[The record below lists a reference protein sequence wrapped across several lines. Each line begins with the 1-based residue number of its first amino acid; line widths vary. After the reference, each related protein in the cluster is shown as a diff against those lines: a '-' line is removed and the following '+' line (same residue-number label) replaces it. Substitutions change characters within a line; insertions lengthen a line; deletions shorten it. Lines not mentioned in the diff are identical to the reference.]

1 MHAASDESLMVD
13 FVAGDEKAFESLV
26 RRYESPLV
34 SFLFRYLGDG
44 ADAEEVFQEAFIRVY
59 TKRERFDAGR
69 KFKTWLYTIALNLAR
84 TRLKRKRSAPLVA
97 REEDYGGSRDKIV
110 LEGEAPEE
118 YSPDRNQE
126 ARELGEMVR
135 VAVASLP
142 QKQRE
147 VFMLFQYQGLNYAEI
162 GSILGRP
169 VGTIKSQMHYAVAA
183 LREKLK
189 EADLH
194 S

>member
-1 MHAASDESLMVD
+1 MHEAPDESLMVE
-13 FVAGDEKAFESLV
+13 FVAGDEKAFDVLV
-26 RRYESPLV
+26 RRYEAPLV
-34 SFLFRYLGDG
+34 NFLFRYLGDG

-59 TKRERFDAGR
+59 TKRERFDADR

-84 TRLKRKRSAPLVA
+84 TALKRKRSAPLVA
-97 REEDYGGSRDKIV
+97 REEDSGGSQDKIV
-110 LEGEAPEE
+110 LEGEAPEG
-118 YSPDRNQE
+118 YSPDRSQE
-126 ARELGEMVR
+126 TKELGEMVR
-135 VAVASLP
+135 AAVTSLP
-142 QKQRE
+142 RKQRE

-162 GSILGRP
+162 ASILGRP
-169 VGTIKSQMHYAVAA
+169 VGTIKSQMHYAIAA

>member
-1 MHAASDESLMVD
+1 MNGASDESLMVE
-13 FVAGDEKAFESLV
+13 FVAGDEKAFDVLV
-26 RRYESPLV
+26 HKYETPLLN
-34 SFLFRYLGDG
+34 FLYRYLGDN

-59 TKRERFDAGR
+59 TKRERFDATR

-84 TRLKRKRSAPLVA
+84 TLLKRRHSAPLVA
-97 REEDYGGSRDKIV
+97 RGDDLGGSQDKIV
-110 LEGEAPEE
+110 LEGEAAEE
-118 YSPDRNQE
+118 YSPERSQE
-126 ARELGEMVR
+126 TKELGEMVR
-135 VAVASLP
+135 AAVTTLP

-162 GSILGRP
+162 AAILGRP

>member
-1 MHAASDESLMVD
+1 MHGASDESLMID
-13 FVAGDEKAFESLV
+13 FVAGDEKAFDVLV
-26 RRYESPLV
+26 HKYETPLIN
-34 SFLFRYLGDG
+34 FLFRYLGDG

-59 TKRERFDAGR
+59 TKRERFDPSR

-84 TRLKRKRSAPLVA
+84 TKLKRKRSAPLVA
-97 REEDYGGSRDKIV
+97 REENSGGSQDKIV

-118 YSPDRNQE
+118 YSPERNQE
-126 ARELGEMVR
+126 TRELGEMVR
-135 VAVASLP
+135 AAVASLP

-147 VFMLFQYQGLNYAEI
+147 VFMLFQYQDLNYAEI
-162 GSILGRP
+162 ASVLGRP
-169 VGTIKSQMHYAVAA
+169 VGTIKSQMHYAVAS

>member
-1 MHAASDESLMVD
+1 MNAASDESLMID

-26 RRYESPLV
+26 RRYESALV

-59 TKRERFDAGR
+59 TKRERFDSDR

-97 REEDYGGSRDKIV
+97 REEDYGGSQDKIV

-118 YSPDRNQE
+118 YSPDRSQE

-135 VAVASLP
+135 AAVASLP

-162 GSILGRP
+162 ASILGRP